1 MNSTYH
7 LKILKVWLKSV
18 PHNLWRFPC
27 YLLLFIEHNHS
38 TTTCYSLDGRTDKH
52 WDIFGHKRKHT
63 LPLVFGYLYATP
75 NRTEKV
81 KEIAVNILPAST
93 DELCAAEPRTI
104 QRKRLSNF
112 KHLVKCKKWSYDLGK
127 LTSNKDAKFLGTPKK
142 KKKQHSLIC
151 NTNRL

>member
-27 YLLLFIEHNHS
+27 NLLLFIEHNHS
-38 TTTCYSLDGRTDKH
+38 TTTCYSLHGRTDKH

-63 LPLVFGYLYATP
+63 LPLVFGYLYNTP

-81 KEIAVNILPAST
+81 KEIAVNILPASI

-112 KHLVKCKKWSYDLGK
+112 KHLAEKKSGATIWAK
-127 LTSNKDAKFLGTPKK
+127 LTSNKDAKFLVTQKNK
-142 KKKQHSLIC
+142 TQHSLIC